1 MLIDSDNDS
10 NIPTTQ
16 ISQLMN
22 SMKINSETNKDFK
35 SRSSS
40 SSSSSIDS
48 EKENDLLN
56 GMFKNLEDNKE
67 KAIFGIQPTNVSDEI
82 DKMIKNNKSS
92 SSSSSS
98 SSGHGRHKSSSSSSS
113 SSSSTDSDS
122 KKGITTEINKIFD
135 KNKKDG
141 HNYSPKYNN
150 QQPNQ
155 INDYGNIQDNDDE
168 EIDEYENLTPS
179 KKKLARMDMLRKLA
193 ELKNKGYLISNNYTI
208 NSDYYTMKEEYEY
221 QMTIKGKD
229 SFVKNTFC
237 YGINIIKLIEFANK
251 KYNPLGI
258 DLDGWNINVESS
270 KEEIIDAIGEIYE
283 KYHKPGSGVMAPE
296 LRLLIILV
304 SSAAS
309 TVIANSGAKML
320 ASMFKNTPVI
330 ENKEDIIKNLN
341 SQINQQNGYNQYGS
355 TNSQTQQKQM
365 PIFNK
370 SDYENMRNIKDE
382 GSAMANED
390 LKAVENELKSRN
402 YTIPPPKIPDSLR
415 NGQLSELP
423 SQSTTPIRNYQNNQQ
438 SMNNQQSSNN
448 VFNNLVQQHKMS
460 KKSIF

>member
-1 MLIDSDNDS
+1 MLTDSDNDS

-35 SRSSS
+35 SKSSS

-56 GMFKNLEDNKE
+56 GMFKDLEDNKE
-67 KAIFGIQPTNVSDEI
+67 KALFGIQPTNVSDEI

-98 SSGHGRHKSSSSSSS
+98 RHHKSSSSSSS
-113 SSSSTDSDS
+113 SSDSDS

-135 KNKKDG
+135 KNKKDN

-251 KYNPLGI
+251 KYDPLGI
-258 DLDGWNINVESS
+258 DLDGWNVNVESS

-330 ENKEDIIKNLN
+330 ENKEDVIKNLN
-341 SQINQQNGYNQYGS
+341 SQINQQNENERQI
-355 TNSQTQQKQM
+355 

-370 SDYENMRNIKDE
+370 PDYENMRNIRDE
-382 GSAMANED
+382 GTAIANED
-390 LKAVENELKSRN
+390 LKTVENELKSRN

-415 NGQLSELP
+415 N
-423 SQSTTPIRNYQNNQQ
+423 YQNNQQ
-438 SMNNQQSSNN
+438 ITNNQQSSNN

-460 KKSIF
+460 KKSTF